1 MHPRVL
7 PEEYDFAVQCDSCLK
22 WRLIPTKEK
31 YEKIREHNLKHPFV
45 CKQAREW
52 RPSVSCDDPEDI
64 SQDGSSIWA
73 IDEPSIAQPPCGW
86 QRLLKIRG
94 EGCSKFADI
103 YYVAPSGKKL
113 RSKVEVKKFL
123 EDHPEYLKD
132 DVNLSRFSFQIPK
145 PLQENYVRKRSYVE
159 SEQGGLN

>member
-1 MHPRVL
+1 MHRGEL
-7 PEEYDFAVQCDSCLK
+7 PEEYDFTVQCHSCLK

-31 YEKIREHNLKHPFV
+31 YEEIREDNLKHPFV

-113 RSKVEVKKFL
+113 RSKVEVKK
-123 EDHPEYLKD
+123 
-132 DVNLSRFSFQIPK
+132 
-145 PLQENYVRKRSYVE
+145 YVP
-159 SEQGGLN
+159 